1 MHPTYEQHLL
11 GRLLPAMGQDDFQR
25 FAAGIAARGL
35 DEEIVLYQG
44 KILDGWSRYRAC
56 QAVRVEPRFREFAGD
71 DPMAYVLSKNVERR
85 HMSPVQILKV
95 LEAAR
100 PVLEAEAVARKRA
113 GVRDR
118 AVSDLGKNSSQGGRV
133 SEQIAK
139 MAGVSMATVK
149 DYHAVQTQASP
160 QLKEAVDGG
169 EVAISDA
176 AEVARHQLPEQQ
188 TEALE
193 RVRSGE
199 ASTLQKAVAKARAAS
214 PTRDPLGLPIP
225 DDLAAA
231 FRALPQFKTAKACLT
246 RTEERVNE
254 LLSSPAGT
262 RLTGDDWPALG
273 RQLRELRTRLDQLE
287 PYTLCPDCLGQGCP
301 AEANQGEPLCRGG
314 GFISRRQYEQLSEE
328 AKERLR
334 PSPTK

>member
-1 MHPTYEQHLL
+1 MHATYEQHLL
-11 GRLLPAMGQDDFQR
+11 GRLLPPMGQDDFQR

-71 DPMAYVLSKNVERR
+71 DPLAYVLAKNVERR
-85 HMSPVQILKV
+85 HMNPVQILKV

-100 PVLEAEAVARKRA
+100 PALEAEAVARKRA
-113 GVRDR
+113 ALRQGAPPTVD
-118 AVSDLGKNSSQGGRV
+118 AVGRNSAQRGRV
-133 SEQIAK
+133 SEQIAQ
-139 MAGVSMATVK
+139 MAGVSKDTVK
-149 DYHAVQTQASP
+149 DYHAVQVQGSP
-160 QLKEAVDGG
+160 QLKEAVDRE

-176 AEVARHQLPEQQ
+176 AQVARHQLPEHQ
-188 TEALE
+188 TEALA

-231 FRALPQFKTAKACLT
+231 FRALPQFKTAKAFQ
-246 RTEERVNE
+246 
-254 LLSSPAGT
+254 P
-262 RLTGDDWPALG
+262 G
-273 RQLRELRTRLDQLE
+273 R
-287 PYTLCPDCLGQGCP
+287 YTAD
-301 AEANQGEPLCRGG
+301 
-314 GFISRRQYEQLSEE
+314 RR
-328 AKERLR
+328 
-334 PSPTK
+334 